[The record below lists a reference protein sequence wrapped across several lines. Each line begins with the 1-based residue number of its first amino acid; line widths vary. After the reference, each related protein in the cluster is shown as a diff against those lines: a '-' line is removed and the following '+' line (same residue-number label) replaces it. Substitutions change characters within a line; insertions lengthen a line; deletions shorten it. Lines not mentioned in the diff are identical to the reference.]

1 MSNPLSVPTLGK
13 NGGSSSSHQTDEPGP
28 DIDEKMDLEKGALD
42 EHSPNHFPASA
53 SGLGFPAG
61 TVGAHTTFEDV
72 EPNSH
77 SRRLQRE
84 KTIERT
90 YSVDGRHPPLR
101 VPVAARLTGD
111 FRTMSIQLSDGGLAE
126 ARDQKQDH
134 KQALKALS
142 ELEWHMLSV
151 DEVLSRLNASAT
163 SGLDSDQVKRR
174 LSQYGP
180 NKMSKPPSPWFRK
193 IMGYI
198 FGGFGTLLL
207 GAAIMTMIAWKPLG
221 GAHPPASVLALAI
234 VLFVVNAFSACFN
247 AWQDWSTS
255 RVMASIS
262 GMLPSEVTV
271 IRDGARISIPAT
283 ELVPGDLVHVS
294 LGQKMA
300 ADMRTI
306 KLDGELKFDRSVL
319 TGESDAITGSVDK
332 TDDNYLES

>member
-1 MSNPLSVPTLGK
+1 
-13 NGGSSSSHQTDEPGP
+13 
-28 DIDEKMDLEKGALD
+28 
-42 EHSPNHFPASA
+42 
-53 SGLGFPAG
+53 
-61 TVGAHTTFEDV
+61 
-72 EPNSH
+72 
-77 SRRLQRE
+77 
-84 KTIERT
+84 
-90 YSVDGRHPPLR
+90 
-101 VPVAARLTGD
+101 
-111 FRTMSIQLSDGGLAE
+111 
-126 ARDQKQDH
+126 
-134 KQALKALS
+134 
-142 ELEWHMLSV
+142 
-151 DEVLSRLNASAT
+151 
-163 SGLDSDQVKRR
+163 
-174 LSQYGP
+174 
-180 NKMSKPPSPWFRK
+180 
-193 IMGYI
+193 MGYI